1 MDTNPESNP
10 DRGPKRQIGGEL
22 IIPVLALGFTGY
34 YFSTIIDSPWTAQV
48 NAFLVGSILV
58 ALVLAFL
65 VICIRELVRGRA
77 TLGASDLFEPRRLI
91 PKRAG
96 FIGLTL
102 AYLVVLTW
110 LGFTLATFLFLAGSM
125 LLLGG
130 GRRPVLCLIL
140 STVMAG
146 IGYAAFIALFET
158 RLPKGPIE
166 DLLAKLF

>member
-1 MDTNPESNP
+1 MDPNP
-10 DRGPKRQIGGEL
+10 DPGPKRQLGGEL

-58 ALVLAFL
+58 VLVLAFFA
-65 VICIRELVRGRA
+65 ICVRELRRGRA
-77 TLGASDLFEPRRLI
+77 TFGASDLFEPRRLI

-96 FIGLTL
+96 FISLTL

-110 LGFTLATFLFLAGSM
+110 LGFTLTTFLFLAGSM
-125 LLLGG
+125 LLLGS
-130 GRRPVLCLIL
+130 GRRPALCMAL
-140 STVMAG
+140 SAVMAG

-166 DLLAKLF
+166 DLLAALF